1 MNNTLTTTEQRGIF
15 SVKGNN
21 FVGHFAL
28 IQEYG
33 TTWVTRRKIG
43 SPKTASFLP
52 FNAETMTFTQDNTVT
67 YER

>member
-1 MNNTLTTTEQRGIF
+1 MNTTLTTTEQRGIF
-15 SVKGNN
+15 SVKGNK